1 MAELRRAVTNQR
13 SRSPRRGTNQ
23 SRQLSLPGPSQLAL
37 PAPPTPKAKAGAKG
51 SAKGIRKNKQ
61 QSKGRGKAG
70 HGQQRNNFTGSIP
83 SFQALMDIPRD
94 ERPHLANGTKG
105 ICFSFQSKTCTRS
118 SCGLSHVC
126 IGCGK
131 ADTAY
136 DDCRCLSLCLSI
148 SSSSELYRRRWMRV
162 TSTRLCL

>member
-1 MAELRRAVTNQR
+1 MRWPSFEGLSQTSALGPRAVVPT
-13 SRSPRRGTNQ
+13 SPV
-23 SRQLSLPGPSQLAL
+23 SCLPGPSQLAL
-37 PAPPTPKAKAGAKG
+37 PASPAPKAKARAKG
-51 SAKGIRKNKQ
+51 SAKGNKKNKQ

-70 HGQQRNNFTGSIP
+70 YGQQRKSFTGSIP

-94 ERPHLANGTKG
+94 ERPQLPNGTKG

-118 SCGLSHVC
+118 SCRLSHVC

-136 DDCRCLSLCLSI
+136 DDCRCLS
-148 SSSSELYRRRWMRV
+148 V
-162 TSTRLCL
+162 